1 MKKTYLILFTMI
13 SLVFSAC
20 EENKSI
26 ETISEIKNPAE
37 SIADPGKLFT
47 QMVMENV
54 QSSDLKQFILD
65 NASQRFDGDFNFLV
79 VPAFGTETKSAD
91 APMDVPSAL
100 LDAIAKDD
108 PLLQIYVLHPEC
120 WTEDNLPLIIYLYN
134 DFDDHKDEYIDAYTP
149 EGEIISVKVRD
160 EFESQAVIVVSHNER
175 TMAVS
180 TAIDTKSFDENVNSV
195 YSSDYFKY
203 YLRSDIINMDNQQSQ
218 EQISTKA
225 SSIGDYAIAALLGS
239 DYTSCGR
246 MQMYPSKDYITKVKP
261 SSKSAWSAIEPG
273 IMGDPELYF
282 YAEYGQALGGNYKV
296 NKDKKYV
303 GVGYANRNHIVWKN
317 VNFEMMRWSLFDN
330 GTKMRY
336 EWWEDDGGAIIQH
349 KSSISLEMPTELGK
363 LITPDPINFE
373 IAIGE
378 KDDFAGS
385 VYVYYIDENKH
396 NYNTSYVTFELE
408 YKKQ

>member
-1 MKKTYLILFTMI
+1 MAKRAAKPK
-13 SLVFSAC
+13 V
-20 EENKSI
+20 EKSI
-26 ETISEIKNPAE
+26 ETQLWESANKLRGNIEASEYKHVVLSLIFLKYAGVRFE
-37 SIADPGKLFT
+37 RQYKKLQEEYGEVASAICNMPQSYAKDNVFYLPEECRWSYI
-47 QMVMENV
+47 MENAK
-54 QSSDLKQFILD
+54 QPNIPQIIDKALSDIEKSNKQLTGAMPVNYYTQVGID
-65 NASQRFDGDFNFLV
+65 
-79 VPAFGTETKSAD
+79 PAKLGSLIDTINDMEKH
-91 APMDVPSAL
+91 MDDS
-100 LDAIAKDD
+100 
-108 PLLQIYVLHPEC
+108 
-120 WTEDNLPLIIYLYN
+120 N
-134 DFDDHKDEYIDAYTP
+134 DFFGRVYEYCLSNFALQ
-149 EGEIISVKVRD
+149 EG
-160 EFESQAVIVVSHNER
+160 
-175 TMAVS
+175 
-180 TAIDTKSFDENVNSV
+180 
-195 YSSDYFKY
+195 
-203 YLRSDIINMDNQQSQ
+203 IINMDNQQSQ

-239 DYTSCGR
+239 EYTSCGR

-317 VNFEMMRWSLFDN
+317 VNFEIMRWSLFDN

-373 IAIGE
+373 IAIGK